1 MPAAQRITWLDIEKN
16 GLPKATTAVVN
27 LAGQNVL
34 DATRRWTP
42 GFKQNVW
49 NSRINST
56 SVLAKVIAAAEEK
69 PDVFVNIVG
78 VSHYRPS
85 ETKVYDESYA
95 GDDFDYMSRLCV
107 EWEKAAQLPDGIKTR
122 QVQIRTG
129 AVIGR
134 EGGMIQ
140 SLVVPFFFGVGGPV
154 ATGKQP
160 LPWIHVE
167 DMANLI
173 KFAIE
178 NNNVR
183 GILNGVAP
191 DIITNSQFSK
201 VFASSFSPPRPA
213 VLPLPEFMLNLIFDK
228 ERAVI
233 LATGAKINPKR
244 TQELGFKYKYP
255 DIKSA
260 CKNVARLF

>member
-1 MPAAQRITWLDIEKN
+1 M
-16 GLPKATTAVVN
+16 
-27 LAGQNVL
+27 
-34 DATRRWTP
+34 
-42 GFKQNVW
+42 
-49 NSRINST
+49 
-56 SVLAKVIAAAEEK
+56 LAKVISDADEK

-78 VSHYRPS
+78 VSHYQPNAA
-85 ETKVYDESYA
+85 KIYDENHP
-95 GDDFDYMSRLCV
+95 GDDYDFMSKLCV
-107 EWEKAAQLPDGIKTR
+107 EWEKAAQLREGTPTR
-122 QVQIRTG
+122 LVQIRTG

-154 ATGKQP
+154 ASGNQP

-173 KFAIE
+173 KYAIE
-178 NNNVR
+178 NESVK

-191 DIITNSQFSK
+191 DIVTNAQFSK
-201 VFASSFSPPRPA
+201 VFAGSFSPPRPS
-213 VLPLPEFMLNLIFDK
+213 VIPLPEFVLNMIFGE

-233 LATGAKINPKR
+233 LASGAKISPKR
-244 TQELGFKYKYP
+244 TQEVGFKFKYP